1 MNMRFLTILNLS
13 ILLVAGLLIIILSM
27 ALKPKV
33 VTFNQDRVLRQ
44 FVLQISRNK
53 LSDAI
58 LKQKS
63 EEFSQ
68 NLNASLAEYADIH
81 HVIII
86 NQKAVLAGKKDI
98 SDEVLKLL
106 VKKLQAKHE
115 K

>member
-1 MNMRFLTILNLS
+1 MNMRFLNILNLS

-27 ALKPKV
+27 ALKPQV
-33 VTFNQDRVLRQ
+33 VSFNQDRVLKQ
-44 FVLQISRNK
+44 FVLQMSQKN
-53 LSDAI
+53 LTDAA
-58 LKQKS
+58 LKQKTD
-63 EEFSQ
+63 EFSQ

-86 NQKAVLAGKKDI
+86 NQKAVVAGKKDI